1 MCGRGAEVRAVA
13 GTPSGAGTVDG
24 ADGGGRVLVVDDDAA
39 IRRSLGRALR
49 LRGFAVTEAAGGA
62 AALDLLDRTPPDVLV
77 LDVSMPDVDGI
88 QVCRTLR
95 GRGSDLPVLVLS
107 ALDEVADRVA
117 GLQAGA
123 DDYLVKP
130 FALEELVLRLHA
142 LLRRRPPRPD
152 DQVRACGLVLD
163 PAART
168 AARDGEPLDLTRR
181 EFELLEVLAR
191 NSGLVLTRD
200 QLLDRVWGY
209 DFDVRTDAVDTF
221 VSYLRRKLEAGGRPR
236 ILHTVR
242 GVGFVLRPAAGT
254 APGTGVDGTPGGAS

>member
-1 MCGRGAEVRAVA
+1 MTGIRTAGQVA
-13 GTPSGAGTVDG
+13 GAGDG
-24 ADGGGRVLVVDDDAA
+24 PGGRVLVVDDDAA

-49 LRGFAVTEAAGGA
+49 LRGFAVTEADGGA
-62 AALDLLDRTPPDVLV
+62 AALDLLERTPPDILV
-77 LDVSMPDVDGI
+77 LDISMPDVDGI
-88 QVCRTLR
+88 EVCRTLR
-95 GRGSDLPVLVLS
+95 DGGSDLPVLVLS

-152 DQVRACGLVLD
+152 DRVRACGLVLD

-168 AARDGEPLDLTRR
+168 AERDGEPLDLTRR
-181 EFELLEVLAR
+181 EFELLEVLVR
-191 NSGLVLTRD
+191 NAGLVLTRD

-209 DFDVRTDAVDTF
+209 DFEVRTDAVDTF

-236 ILHTVR
+236 VLHTVR
-242 GVGFVLRPAAGT
+242 GVGFVLRDSVPRDAAGGPAA
-254 APGTGVDGTPGGAS
+254 DGEGQARS